1 MRFENKVVIVTG
13 AGSGIGRAMAEA
25 FAAEGARLAIVDVNA
40 VVGEGGARDLRTRGH
55 YAILF
60 ATDVASSAEVPT
72 MANAVADAFG
82 RIDIL
87 INNAAIRIIKP
98 LLEHSDEDWQRTLDV
113 DLSAAFYT
121 TKAAIPHMLRAGK
134 GKIVNVASIAGLIG
148 RPNRVAYCTAKAGLI
163 AFTQA
168 AAVDMAGQNIDINAL
183 APGSIAS
190 ALNAEYSSD
199 AAAGA
204 ALAQET
210 VLRRWGRPAEVA
222 EAAMFLASDAADYIT
237 GTVLHID
244 GGWLSVKAR
253 NQNE

>member
-1 MRFENKVVIVTG
+1 MRFDDKVVIVTG

-25 FAAEGARLAIVDVNA
+25 FAAEGARLAIVEVNA
-40 VVGEGGARDLRTRGH
+40 VVGEIVASDLRSRG
-55 YAILF
+55 YEAILF
-60 ATDVASSAEVPT
+60 ATDVASSGAVRAMT
-72 MANAVADAFG
+72 NAVVDAFG
-82 RIDIL
+82 RIDVL

-98 LLEHSDEDWQRTLDV
+98 LLDHSDEDWQRTLDV

-121 TKAAIPHMLRAGK
+121 TKAAIPHMLRTGK

-168 AAVDMAGQNIDINAL
+168 AAADMAGQNIYINAL

-190 ALNAEYSSD
+190 ALNAEYSND
-199 AAAGA
+199 ADAGA
-204 ALAQET
+204 AWAEET
-210 VLRRWGRPAEVA
+210 LIRRWGKPAEVA
-222 EAAMFLASDAADYIT
+222 EAAMFLTSDASDYIT
-237 GTVLHID
+237 GTVLRID